1 MAFSSEE
8 DYEARKKSKVA
19 KLPVVDKTG
28 DAIKEIAKVSATLA
42 DVSTSALRIATE
54 SATESAVQTQEL
66 ITALTAAIAK
76 MGQHKGAGPSP
87 VRLVIS
93 RKDRL
98 IDTIDVIPLIKK
110 ADK

>member
-1 MAFSSEE
+1 MAFLSEE
-8 DYEARKKSKVA
+8 DYEAKKKSKVA
-19 KLPVVDKTG
+19 KLPAVDKTG

-42 DVSTSALRIATE
+42 DASTNTFRIASE

-76 MGQHKGAGPSP
+76 IVQHKDTEPSP
-87 VRLVIS
+87 VRLVIN

-98 IDTIDVIPLIKK
+98 INTIDVIPLIKK
-110 ADK
+110 ANK

>member
-1 MAFSSEE
+1 MAFLSEE

-19 KLPVVDKTG
+19 KLPAADKTG

-42 DVSTSALRIATE
+42 DVSTNTLRMATE
-54 SATESAVQTQEL
+54 SAAESATQTQEL

-76 MGQHKGAGPSP
+76 MGQHKGARPAP
-87 VRLVIS
+87 VRLVIN

-98 IDTIDVIPLIKK
+98 IDTIDVIPLVKK